1 MGGGGRT
8 SPQKNNSLAVSKVSN
23 VLAYRSNA
31 SVDWLFIILALNKG
45 ASVEEITLYQRF
57 ELLYIERK
65 KAEIDLI
72 VALSTKFPIN
82 LNMD

>member
-8 SPQKNNSLAVSKVSN
+8 SPPKNNSLAVSKVSN

>member
-1 MGGGGRT
+1 MNWRMDQMRRLT
-8 SPQKNNSLAVSKVSN
+8 
-23 VLAYRSNA
+23 R
-31 SVDWLFIILALNKG
+31 WLFIILAPNKG
-45 ASVEEITLYQRF
+45 RSVEEITLYQKRF

-65 KAEIDLI
+65 QAEIDLI

>member
-8 SPQKNNSLAVSKVSN
+8 SPPKNNFLAVNKVSN
-23 VLAYRSNA
+23 ELAYRSNA
-31 SVDWLFIILALNKG
+31 SVDWLFIILAPNKG
-45 ASVEEITLYQRF
+45 GSVEEITLYQRF

-65 KAEIDLI
+65 QAEINLI